1 LGILQRMLATRSGVS
16 TGRKYCSEENFDT
29 NLSVCLSFLYTC
41 PSHLSTAMRSVF
53 QYLHLFSKKN
63 YSTIKIFFI
72 FLYIPVENIIKSNH
86 LTLKNRCLKNLVEL
100 NENHSTPF
108 QKLNDLLSI
117 WW

>member
-1 LGILQRMLATRSGVS
+1 MLATRSGVS

-72 FLYIPVENIIKSNH
+72 FLYIPVENIIKSKSFNFE
-86 LTLKNRCLKNLVEL
+86 KQMFKKSSRVERKSL
-100 NENHSTPF
+100 NA
-108 QKLNDLLSI
+108 LSKVK
-117 WW
+117 